1 MAVYGYY
8 LEGYSNGVFLRQ
20 YLEAKTIKALEN
32 KCINYHMKNKV
43 ANVGWVQYKFS
54 GNKDRKYCKS
64 EYKLLGQYNARAFFE
79 FWD

>member
-1 MAVYGYY
+1 MSFGYY

-20 YLEAKTIKALEN
+20 YLEAKTLRGLET
-32 KCINYHMKNKV
+32 KRKNYQEGNRV
-43 ANVGWVQYKFS
+43 ANTGWVLYSFT
-54 GNKDRKYCKS
+54 GNDNRKYCKS